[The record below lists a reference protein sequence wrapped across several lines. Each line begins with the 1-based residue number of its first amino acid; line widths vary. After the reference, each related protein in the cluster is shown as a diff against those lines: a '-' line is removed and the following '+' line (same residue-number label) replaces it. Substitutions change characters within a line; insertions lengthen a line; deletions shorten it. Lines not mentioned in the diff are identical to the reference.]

1 MDLEMGDSADLFSR
15 LGRAG
20 TQRFGLIK
28 RTEQLLNGK
37 SQTERKALDVP
48 KHLSTREE
56 LLLLN
61 TQEPAL
67 QPCSP
72 NHSFPFCLQS
82 RESFYKAQVHLPEA
96 PPPGTYDVSY
106 DQVDK

>member
-1 MDLEMGDSADLFSR
+1 MGDSAALYSR

-28 RTEQLLNGK
+28 RTELLLSGK
-37 SQTERKALDVP
+37 SQGERKPLELP
-48 KHLSTREE
+48 KHLTIREE
-56 LLLLN
+56 LLLLGPK
-61 TQEPAL
+61 EEEV

-72 NHSFPFCLQS
+72 SHSFTFNLQS
-82 RESFYKAQVHLPEA
+82 RESFYKVHSHGPEA
-96 PPPGTYDVSY
+96 PPPGTYEVTY